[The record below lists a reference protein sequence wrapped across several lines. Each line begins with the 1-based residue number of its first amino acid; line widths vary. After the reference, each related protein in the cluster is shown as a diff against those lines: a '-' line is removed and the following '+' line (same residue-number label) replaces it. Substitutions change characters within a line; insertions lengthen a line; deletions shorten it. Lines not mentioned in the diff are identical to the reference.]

1 MLSFL
6 SSVPIF
12 LLLGIVSVLLLRRQS
27 YGVLYTEGVRD
38 GVKTLGDLLP
48 SLLMLCI
55 SVKLIGACGI
65 IDALASLI
73 SELFGEKLIDASLLP
88 LIITRPL
95 SGAAS
100 GAILADLTERLGAA
114 SYPVFLA
121 AVMMSSSD
129 TCFYIHSVYFSC
141 VRPKRSGTVL
151 ILMTAVSFFSSVI
164 CILVCNFWFKS

>member
-1 MLSFL
+1 MLALL
-6 SSVPIF
+6 SSLPIF
-12 LLLGIVSVLLLRRQS
+12 FLLGTASLLLLRQKS
-27 YGVLYTEGVRD
+27 YSILYTDGVRE
-38 GVKTLGDLLP
+38 GLRTLGDLLP

-65 IDALASLI
+65 IDAIAHLLSDVFAGGI
-73 SELFGEKLIDASLLP
+73 TDASLLP
-88 LIITRPL
+88 LILTRPL

-100 GAILADLTERLGAA
+100 GAILSDLIERLGAS

-141 VRPKRSGTVL
+141 VRPKKSGGVL
-151 ILMTAVSFFSSVI
+151 VLMTSVSFLSALI